1 MDSIFNSFNV
11 LKIIVLFEIFE
22 NLPNVKIGNKKA
34 SRYNFWVSLALLLF
48 SHDGQSW
55 NGAGIYFLYIS
66 ATTKTIPKLVKF
78 ENYFDLFSQE
88 KGIDVHP

>member
-66 ATTKTIPKLVKF
+66 ATTKTIPKLVKC
-78 ENYFDLFSQE
+78 ENYFDPFLKKKE
-88 KGIDVHP
+88 